1 MLGIFSRVF
10 AEKKAEDDRIQD
22 EYHSMLLS
30 LARGEEI
37 DLDDVRRLTIDAGKS
52 EEECSR
58 DLELMQQRIQKVQE
72 KQDWLKVQATIPALQ
87 AKHDALKAE
96 LNAVVERIR
105 PQLIK
110 LEWDLHA
117 ANDPKIV
124 YIDDFLNTNCLN
136 QSLIERE
143 KEVGSQR
150 FALGGQKRTLE
161 KDLTT
166 AEQHLSYFVAR
177 LKRKESLTVHKELEA
192 SRDEWQSTIEQ
203 LAIAIRNIDEQL
215 EPVDQELSDIQKEK
229 LLP

>member
-1 MLGIFSRVF
+1 MIGIFQRVF
-10 AEKKAEDDRIQD
+10 AMQKQEDDAIAD

-30 LARGEEI
+30 LAKGEEI

-203 LAIAIRNIDEQL
+203 LEIAIRNIDEQL
-215 EPVDQELSDIQKEK
+215 EPIDAELADIKKEK

>member
-1 MLGIFSRVF
+1 MIGIFQRVF
-10 AEKKAEDDRIQD
+10 AMQKQEDDAIAD

-30 LARGEEI
+30 LAKGEEI

-117 ANDPKIV
+117 ASDPKIV
-124 YIDDFLNTNCLN
+124 WLDDFLNTNCLN

-215 EPVDQELSDIQKEK
+215 EPIDAELADIKKEK

>member
-1 MLGIFSRVF
+1 MIGIFQRVF
-10 AEKKAEDDRIQD
+10 AMQKQEDDAIAD

-30 LARGEEI
+30 LAKGEEI

-117 ANDPKIV
+117 ASDPKIV
-124 YIDDFLNTNCLN
+124 WLDDFLNTNCLN